1 MIQVYATIFH
11 ENKTPL
17 HAYTLLVNRLT
28 INYNFLVKNEKQT
41 SSREIHK
48 LLFIV
53 TGAWSKINRMFKWY
67 QRRHGKPFPL
77 LPSAATWKKKKNKI
91 K

>member
-53 TGAWSKINRMFKWY
+53 T
-67 QRRHGKPFPL
+67 
-77 LPSAATWKKKKNKI
+77 AA
-91 K
+91 